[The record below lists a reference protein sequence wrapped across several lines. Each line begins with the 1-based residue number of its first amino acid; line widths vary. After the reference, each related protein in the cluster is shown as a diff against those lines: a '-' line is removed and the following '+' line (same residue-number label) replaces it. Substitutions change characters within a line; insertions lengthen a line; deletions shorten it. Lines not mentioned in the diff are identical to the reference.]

1 MPEIMVRPAQPGDL
15 PELLDLYGELADGR
29 QAALPATG
37 PAAARQFEQIL
48 SDPSRTILV
57 AVTGG
62 RVAGTADLTIV
73 ANLTH
78 GGCPWAIVE
87 NVVVSAAARGRGT
100 GTALM
105 ERASEVARRAG
116 CYKIQLLSRKQ
127 RVRAHKFYQAI
138 GFEAAAEGFR
148 RYFE

>member
-1 MPEIMVRPAQPGDL
+1 MPDVTVRPARPGDL
-15 PELLDLYGELADGR
+15 PEVLGLYGELAGGR
-29 QAALPATG
+29 PAALPAAG

-48 SDPSRTILV
+48 SDPARTILV
-57 AVTGG
+57 AVTSG
-62 RVAGTADLTIV
+62 RVTGTADLMIA

-78 GGCPWAIVE
+78 GGRPWAIVE
-87 NVVVSAAARGRGT
+87 NVVVSAAARGQGT
-100 GTALM
+100 GAALM
-105 ERASEVARRAG
+105 ERASEMARQAG

-127 RVRAHKFYQAI
+127 RVQAHKFYQAI